1 MNQYTLF
8 SHVNKQAY
16 TVNQNQNC
24 LRMYN
29 QSSTTWRPS
38 QYESFIVCI
47 QMDFRFGGFLFFFF
61 FFYRTFVLEALTR
74 SYQPC
79 SSFDGAISMTIHVR
93 CFRHCVWPLNGYI
106 MWLNLFIIQLSYT
119 VRIPIFWLVD
129 LYHVTLGYDATTSLT
144 SLSWC
149 NSRGVNSIH
158 HSHYTMA
165 LADSK
170 FDDFCL
176 QCIQFE

>member
-1 MNQYTLF
+1 MHSVLTSFYYALHENFISQNSSVDMNQYTLF

-79 SSFDGAISMTIHVR
+79 SSFDEAIAMTIHIR
-93 CFRHCVWPLNGYI
+93 CFRHCVWPLNGCI
-106 MWLNLFIIQLSYT
+106 MCLNLYT
-119 VRIPIFWLVD
+119 LYLNIFGVSS
-129 LYHVTLGYDATTSLT
+129 VFTSLY
-144 SLSWC
+144 L
-149 NSRGVNSIH
+149 
-158 HSHYTMA
+158 MP
-165 LADSK
+165 
-170 FDDFCL
+170 
-176 QCIQFE
+176 